1 MIRRLLLLLPVALV
15 LAPGTWVR
23 SPRPAPVL
31 DAGVEVAA
39 LGGLGRRIGALEVQG
54 GWELASRHAYFGSYS
69 GLLALPE
76 GGFLAASDRGKAMRF
91 AFANGTPARFVLG
104 NFGSG
109 NADADKTAVDIEALA
124 QDPATGRIWAAY
136 ELRNMVERRERDLS
150 RPRRVF
156 PQAMAGWS
164 GNKGPEAMTRLADG
178 RFLML
183 GEGRA
188 GWLGEEFPGL
198 MWPADPVE
206 GREPLAFT
214 FRAPED
220 FRPTDMAGLPD
231 GRVLILVRRVV
242 LGLPPHFEVR
252 LLVADPASIAA
263 GRSWRGTELAR
274 FAPPFPT
281 DNYEG
286 IAVDPGAGFP
296 VTLTMISDDN
306 EVRYQRTLLLRL
318 RWDGELPR

>member
-1 MIRRLLLLLPVALV
+1 MIRRLLLLLPVALL

-31 DAGVEVAA
+31 DAGVEVTA
-39 LGGLGRRIGALEVQG
+39 LALAGKRIGSVEVLG
-54 GWELASRHAYFGSYS
+54 GWELASRHSYFGSYS
-69 GLLALPE
+69 GLVASPD
-76 GGFLAASDRGKAMRF
+76 GRFLAASDRGKAMWF
-91 AFANGTPARFVLG
+91 DFVDGTPSGLSW
-104 NFGSG
+104 GSFDA
-109 NADADKTAVDIEALA
+109 ADADPDKTAVDIEALA
-124 QDPATGRIWAAY
+124 QDPASGRIWAAY
-136 ELRNMVERRERDLS
+136 ELRNMIERRERDLS

-164 GNKGPEAMTRLADG
+164 GNKGPEAMTRLGDG

-198 MWPADPVE
+198 MWQGDPVA

-220 FRPTDMAGLPD
+220 FRPTDMASLPD

-252 LLVADPASIAA
+252 LLVADPVSIAA

-274 FAPPFPT
+274 FAPPLPT

-286 IAVDPGAGFP
+286 LAVDPGDGFP

-306 EVRYQRTLLLRL
+306 DVRYQRTLLLRL
-318 RWDGELPR
+318 RWDGEVAR